1 MICCMKTPL
10 PSRPLI
16 VLSLEGLARAAL
28 SCYGCSWNRTPAI
41 DSIAGGGV
49 VWDRMTAESD
59 EPSEVLQPWFNADWA
74 QPWSR
79 VGSVE
84 LVTDTAETAA
94 SCFDHV
100 TRLPLTAPPER
111 PAEDIVDTQLG
122 RLVAA
127 AIDRDQNF
135 DDWSVLWIHSDA
147 LTRCWDAPR
156 HLFPDEQLDG
166 DEDLEPPQEEEL
178 FDSNDSQDALPPPI
192 QRIFD
197 CTSPP
202 QFQRCEDDH
211 PDWVS
216 SWMRTYACQ
225 IRLVDLLIEV
235 LLESLQVQDPW
246 FLLVGTSGYRLGQA
260 GWIGSRGGTLHSADI
275 HLPLILSDLGPLRIP
290 RLTASGVVSDLLGM
304 LAQEEPQILPEQ
316 LDTQLDSDAHVET
329 SSKQVLRAVTT
340 PQWYYVQEQDQRE
353 RLFLKPDDVED
364 CNDVARVREEIVE
377 GFRRTT

>member
-1 MICCMKTPL
+1 MKTSS

-49 VWDRMTAESD
+49 VWDRVTAESD
-59 EPSEVLQPWFNADWA
+59 DPSEVLQAWLNSDWA
-74 QPWSR
+74 EPWQQ

-84 LVTDTAETAA
+84 LVTDTAEPAS

-100 TRLPLTAPPER
+100 TRVPSAAPPEH
-111 PAEDIVDTQLG
+111 PAEDIVETQLG
-122 RLVAA
+122 RVIAA

-156 HLFPDEQLDG
+156 HLFPDEQLD
-166 DEDLEPPQEEEL
+166 DDDDLEPPEEGES
-178 FDSNDSQDALPPPI
+178 FDADTPQDPLPPPL

-202 QFQRCEDDH
+202 QYQRREDDH
-211 PDWVS
+211 PDWIS

-246 FLLVGTSGYRLGQA
+246 FVLAGTSGYRLGQA
-260 GWIGSRGGTLHSADI
+260 GWIGSRGGTLRSADI

-290 RLTASGVVSDLLGM
+290 RLTASGVVTDLLSM
-304 LAQEEPQILPEQ
+304 LSQERPQILPVQ
-316 LDTQLDSDAHVET
+316 LETELDSKTQVET
-329 SSKQVLRAVTT
+329 SSKHVLRAITT
-340 PQWYYVQEQDQRE
+340 PQWYYVQELDQRE
-353 RLFLKPDDVED
+353 SLFLKPDDVED
-364 CNDVARVREEIVE
+364 CNDVARVRKEVVND
-377 GFRRTT
+377 FRRSD